1 MISVPFRSAIDELWM
16 ARQYLD
22 DLGDE
27 VRSISEQIDLN
38 GESADTEVRDIE
50 LEKAQ
55 ERIANLL
62 ADIRSAEGNLEKA
75 LESVKMGRRGW

>member
-38 GESADTEVRDIE
+38 GESADTEVGDIE

-62 ADIRSAEGNLEKA
+62 ADIRSAEENLEKA

>member
-1 MISVPFRSAIDELWM
+1 MSKPFRSAMHELWM
-16 ARQYLD
+16 AGQYLD

-27 VRSISEQIDLN
+27 VRIISDQIEAN
-38 GESADTEVRDIE
+38 AEAAETEDIE

-62 ADIRSAEGNLEKA
+62 ENIRSAEENLEKA

>member
-27 VRSISEQIDLN
+27 VRSISDQIEANAEAEDGDL
-38 GESADTEVRDIE
+38 E

-62 ADIRSAEGNLEKA
+62 ADIRSAEENLEKA